1 MALRAYIIRRL
12 LLFIPALVGVSLVV
26 FAMISVIPGDIVLAK
41 YGAEAN
47 ATEIAELRRI
57 MGMDKPPHERYVTWL
72 LGAAHG
78 DFGTSMW
85 TRTSV
90 SGEILKALPVSLE
103 LTILATVISILIAIP
118 TGFISAVRQNTW
130 MDYSSRLTGIIGL
143 AVPHFWLGT
152 LLLFYPS
159 VLFGWTPPVE
169 YVPFFDNPLTNLE
182 QFLMPSFA
190 MGVYFAAITMRM
202 TRSCMLEVLRQDYI
216 RTAWAKG
223 LREAT
228 VLSRHAFK
236 NASIPVITLI
246 GFEFGRVLA
255 GTIVIETIFTLPGL
269 GRLTLDAIGWRDFT
283 QLQGNL
289 LTIATIFLAINLL
302 IDLLYGVLD
311 PRIRYQ

>member
-1 MALRAYIIRRL
+1 MRTYIIRRL
-12 LLFIPALVGVSLVV
+12 LLFIPALIGVSLVV

-41 YGAEAN
+41 YGAEAKPE
-47 ATEIAELRRI
+47 EIAELRRL
-57 MGMDKPPHERYVTWL
+57 MGMDKPPHERYIVWL
-72 LGAAHG
+72 LGAARG
-78 DFGTSMW
+78 DLGISMW
-85 TRTSV
+85 TRTPV
-90 SGEILKALPVSLE
+90 MGEILKALPVSLE
-103 LTILATVISILIAIP
+103 LTILATLLSIIIAIP

-143 AVPHFWLGT
+143 AIPHFWLGT

-169 YVPFFDNPLTNLE
+169 YVPFFNDPLRNLE
-182 QFLMPSFA
+182 QFLMPAFA
-190 MGVYFAAITMRM
+190 MGVYYTAITMRM

-228 VLSRHAFK
+228 VLTRHAFK
-236 NASIPVITLI
+236 NASIPVVTLV
-246 GFEFGRVLA
+246 GFEFGRVLC

-289 LTIATIFLAINLL
+289 LTIATIFLTVNLVV
-302 IDLLYGVLD
+302 DLLYGVLD